1 MSYSPVQ
8 IDNIVARCARRVVCA
23 NAPCREIQAVCW
35 AMIRI
40 QQSQTVKK
48 KTTMLFHDMVM
59 FAEIADEL
67 LLPLDNLPSL

>member
-1 MSYSPVQ
+1 MSYSPIQ
-8 IDNIVARCARRVVCA
+8 IENFISNLA
-23 NAPCREIQAVCW
+23 NRIHRGSYPCREIQAVCW